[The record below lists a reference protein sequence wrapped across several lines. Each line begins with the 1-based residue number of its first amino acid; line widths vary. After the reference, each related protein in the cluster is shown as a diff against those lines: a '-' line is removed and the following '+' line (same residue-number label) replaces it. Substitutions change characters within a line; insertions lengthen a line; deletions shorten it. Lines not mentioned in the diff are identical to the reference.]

1 MSRFRALWWGVAG
14 GLVVLQLF
22 LPEGVARDA
31 VYVLLGTGAVATT
44 TWAVRRR
51 EVRPPVAARLLLAGL
66 VAWVLGDTAWA
77 LGGHIAGGEDFPPFA
92 DAFYL
97 VGYALFVASLLAL
110 ARARRARF
118 DPDALIDGLI
128 VGTVVT
134 LLFYVTFI
142 ATVWSD
148 TEVSPIEMS
157 VTLGYLVFDVLLVV
171 QAFYVARIEP
181 VRRSGLRLIALGFG
195 AVFVGDVLQNLA
207 LRYPHVDSGA
217 GLVHSWWLVA
227 YVLIGAAPLYRSM
240 AADDSAA
247 GPDAVLPL
255 RARQVAV
262 LGVALALVPAVP
274 GFQLLLGV
282 EVTSAPS
289 IGAAG
294 VVIVLV
300 CLRLGLAAT
309 RMGQQA
315 QLLARAAETDGLTG
329 LANSRHFTAVL
340 DERARQAEERPVL
353 VLIVALDRLTEIT
366 DTLGYRVGDELL
378 RAAAARVQAEV
389 GAGGTAARLAG
400 DAFAVLV
407 DAGEVRHV
415 DAVEWAARLRR
426 VLTATFTLSD
436 VAVSVDALVGVAVGP
451 DDGTDGAELLQR
463 ADVALSAA
471 RNRPEGV
478 ARYTGRMT
486 SDGALAPHLMSEL
499 SRALEQREIVVHY
512 QPQVDVGTGA
522 VRGVEA
528 LVRWQHPVH
537 GLLPPAA
544 FIPAAERTGL
554 VRPLTLYLLDEV
566 LTQFV
571 AWREAG
577 VRLRVAA
584 NLSARDLL
592 DPSFAR
598 HVEELLARH
607 GVARDSLEL
616 ELTETMAM
624 VDPERSLEVLQALAR
639 LGVDLAID
647 DFGTGYSS
655 LAHLQRLP
663 VHRLKIDRSFV
674 TGMVHD
680 GASAAIVRST
690 IELARNL
697 GMTVVAEGVEDDVTL
712 MSLREMGCDVA
723 QGFGLGRPVPA
734 DQVPALVDVIEH
746 RVPRVL
752 RDGEPNGQ
760 RIV

>member
-1 MSRFRALWWGVAG
+1 MRRMAYAWWSLGGAL
-14 GLVVLQLF
+14 VLGQVL
-22 LPEGVARDA
+22 LPEGPARDLA
-31 VYVLLGTGAVATT
+31 YLALGVGALAM
-44 TWAVRRR
+44 TWWGARRNDA
-51 EVRPPVAARLLLAGL
+51 RPRSAWRLLALGL
-66 VAWVLGDTAWA
+66 SAWVVGDAGWA
-77 LGGHIAGGEDFPPFA
+77 LSGHIAGGESFPPVT
-92 DAFYL
+92 DVFYL
-97 VGYALFVASLLAL
+97 SGYALFTWAL
-110 ARARRARF
+110 FEISRVRRSRI
-118 DPDALIDGLI
+118 DLDAIVDGLI

-134 LLFYVTFI
+134 LLLYVSFI
-142 ATVWSD
+142 SPAW
-148 TEVSPIEMS
+148 EAAGAVSIDRFT
-157 VTLGYLVFDVLLVV
+157 TLVYLLFDVLLVV
-171 QAFYVARIEP
+171 QVAYLARVERPRRLGLSLTALAFLAI
-181 VRRSGLRLIALGFG
+181 
-195 AVFVGDVLQNLA
+195 FVGDVLQTVA
-207 LRYPHVDSGA
+207 LRFPAIASEQA
-217 GLVHSWWLVA
+217 LVHSWWLLA
-227 YVLIGAAPLYRSM
+227 YLFLGAAPIHRSM
-240 AADDSAA
+240 AGTRTGDGQDGVRPIS
-247 GPDAVLPL
+247 G
-255 RARQVAV
+255 RQIAL
-262 LGVALALVPAVP
+262 LGFALALVPSVP
-274 GFQLLLGV
+274 GVQVALGV
-282 EVTSAPS
+282 PVSTE
-289 IGAAG
+289 AAFFAAA
-294 VVIVLV
+294 VVILLV
-300 CLRLGLAAT
+300 CLRLGVAAS
-309 RMGQQA
+309 RMREQA
-315 QLLARAAETDGLTG
+315 RRLARAAETDGLTG

-340 DERARQAEERPVL
+340 DERAQQAEARPVL

-378 RAAAARVQAEV
+378 RAAAARVQEAV

-415 DAVEWAARLRR
+415 DAIEWAARLRR

-499 SRALEQREIVVHY
+499 SRALEQHEIVVHY
-512 QPQVDVGTGA
+512 QPQVDVETGC
-522 VRGVEA
+522 VLGVEA

-554 VRPLTLYLLDEV
+554 IRPLTLYMLDEV
-566 LTQFV
+566 LTQYV

-577 VRLRVAA
+577 APLRVAA

-624 VDPERSLEVLQALAR
+624 VDPERSLEVLVALAG

-674 TGMVHD
+674 TSMVHD
-680 GASAAIVRST
+680 QASAAIVRST

-697 GMTVVAEGVEDDVTL
+697 GLTVVAEGVEDDVTL

-734 DQVPALVDVIEH
+734 DQIAALVDLIEH

>member
-1 MSRFRALWWGVAG
+1 MTRVRAGWWSVMGV
-14 GLVVLQLF
+14 LVVGQLL
-22 LPEGVARDA
+22 LPEGIARDVA
-31 VYVLLGTGAVATT
+31 YVLVGAGAVAMTA
-44 TWAVRRR
+44 WAVRRR
-51 EVRPPVAARLLLAGL
+51 DARPRGASRLLLAGL
-66 VAWVLGDTAWA
+66 TTWVVGDAAWA
-77 LGGHIAGGEDFPPFA
+77 LSGHIAGGEDFPPFT

-97 VGYALFVASLLAL
+97 TGYALFAASLLAL

-128 VGTVVT
+128 IGTVVT
-134 LLFYVTFI
+134 LLFYVTFV
-142 ATVWSD
+142 ATVWAGQGTPSAS
-148 TEVSPIEMS
+148 TA
-157 VTLGYLVFDVLLVV
+157 VTLFYLVFDVLLVV
-171 QAFYVARIEP
+171 QAFYVSRIEP
-181 VRRSGLRLIALGFG
+181 VRRAGLRLIAAGFG

-207 LRYPHVDSGA
+207 LRYPDIRSDG
-217 GLVHSWWLVA
+217 GLVQTWWLVA
-227 YVLIGAAPLYRSM
+227 YALIGAAPLYRSM
-240 AADDSAA
+240 AADDSAD
-247 GPDAVLPL
+247 GRDAVRPL
-255 RARQVAV
+255 RARQIAL
-262 LGVALALVPAVP
+262 LGGALALVPAVP
-274 GFQLLLGV
+274 GVQLLLGM
-282 EVTSAPS
+282 EVSSAPS

-294 VVIVLV
+294 VLIVLV

-309 RMGQQA
+309 RMSQQA
-315 QLLARAAETDGLTG
+315 RQLVRAAETDGLTG
-329 LANSRHFTAVL
+329 LANSRHFEEVL
-340 DERARQAEERPVL
+340 DSRAREAHARPVL

-378 RAAAARVQAEV
+378 RAAAARVQEAV
-389 GAGGTAARLAG
+389 GETGTAARLAG

-407 DAGEVRHV
+407 DAGDVRHV
-415 DAVEWAARLRR
+415 DAIEWAARLRR

-436 VAVSVDALVGVAVGP
+436 VSISVDALVGVAVGP
-451 DDGTDGAELLQR
+451 DDGSDGAELLQR

-499 SRALEQREIVVHY
+499 SRAIEQHEIVVHY
-512 QPQVDVGTGA
+512 QPQVDVATGA

-554 VRPLTLYLLDEV
+554 IRPLTLYLLDEV

-577 VRLRVAA
+577 ATLRIAA

-598 HVEELLARH
+598 HVADLMARH
-607 GVARDSLEL
+607 GVDRDSLEL

-624 VDPERSLEVLQALAR
+624 VDPARSLEVLQALAR

-674 TGMVHD
+674 TSMVHD
-680 GASAAIVRST
+680 EASAAIVRST

-697 GMTVVAEGVEDDVTL
+697 GLTVVAEGVEDDVTL

-734 DQVPALVDVIEH
+734 DQVWQLVGVIEH